1 MMTWFD
7 NTMIRCAYIMTI
19 EINSTLLCGW
29 IIKTGDKHKRTIL
42 DWLQKLYQILNLC
55 QQQKILHTCELRM
68 QISIYNA
75 RLLINNK
82 V

>member
-7 NTMIRCAYIMTI
+7 NTMIRCAYIMKI

-55 QQQKILHTCELRM
+55 QQQKMYYIHVNWECKSVFIM
-68 QISIYNA
+68 QDY
-75 RLLINNK
+75 
-82 V
+82 